1 MATEGRTPLTERPEF
16 KQLAD
21 YLSDP
26 AMVATLASQLQFLD
40 DYVDR
45 VARGPSPFRHT
56 TAAEAVEA
64 ERFAM
69 AFRKFAASLR
79 LNSSSMA
86 SSLLRQWSRS
96 GGEGIVA
103 AIDRIHEETE
113 QYLSQ
118 TDRFVQ
124 AVEAAAKSL
133 RAQVTR
139 GHRGDPFR
147 ERILLE
153 VADALVYHGQKF
165 STAKRSRLVKAC
177 ELALQAL
184 GQSAEGVPK
193 SLRAIKRRYQ
203 VIDRTASPIDSASA
217 ELGSPTSVEKPLT

>member
-1 MATEGRTPLTERPEF
+1 MATARSTQLTERPEF

-21 YLSDP
+21 YLSDT

-40 DYVDR
+40 AYVDR

-64 ERFAM
+64 ERFAL
-69 AFRKFAASLR
+69 AFQKFAASLR
-79 LNSSSMA
+79 SHSSTVAM
-86 SSLLRQWSRS
+86 SLLRQWSRS

-124 AVEAAAKSL
+124 AVEAEAKSL
-133 RAQVTR
+133 RMRVAR

-147 ERILLE
+147 ERILFE
-153 VADALVYHGQKF
+153 VADTLVYHGQKF

-184 GQSAEGVPK
+184 GQGDEGVPK
-193 SLRAIKRRYQ
+193 TLRAIKRRYQ
-203 VIDRTASPIDSASA
+203 VTDRKGSPIDSKSA

>member
-45 VARGPSPFRHT
+45 VARGPSPFMHT
-56 TAAEAVEA
+56 AAAEAVEA
-64 ERFAM
+64 ERFAT

-79 LNSSSMA
+79 SHSSSMTR
-86 SSLLRQWSRS
+86 SLLCQWSRS

-103 AIDRIHEETE
+103 AIDRVHEETE

-118 TDRFVQ
+118 TDRFFQ
-124 AVEAAAKSL
+124 AVEADAKSL

-147 ERILLE
+147 ERILFE
-153 VADALVYHGQKF
+153 VADTLVYHGVKF
-165 STAKRSRLVKAC
+165 STAKRSRLVKTG

-193 SLRAIKRRYQ
+193 SLRSIKRRYQ
-203 VIDRTASPIDSASA
+203 VVDRMASPIDSKST